1 LTHIRQPSLLLKI
14 LLSTSIAITLL
25 LGITGWFVQDEA
37 VAVLSSNLQSEIQ
50 ASFRAYESLWKLRTD
65 MLRSVS
71 TVLSSMSDVRA
82 AFRTNDRATI
92 RDTAAEIWSKISDST
107 ALFVVTDPRG
117 GVIASLGGAGI
128 LGNDMPAVRAAASK
142 FPEQSAGFVMQ
153 NGRLYEL
160 VVTPVY
166 VEMGNGPGLLNV
178 LVAGFPVDRT
188 VADDFRQRTGA
199 SDFIFA
205 AGGVPVASTLPTQLS
220 GQISAAYQGGP
231 AFQHVTSPGGDFA
244 VLGSELASIEGNPI
258 GQLLI
263 VRSFDA
269 VLKNRQMLERKLV
282 LVWVLAIAAGLALSF
297 LLARRLLKPVKQ
309 LDEAATRIARQEYE
323 TRVPEGANDELGRLA
338 RTFNA
343 MCGSI
348 QQARQELIRQERI
361 LTIGRLSTSI
371 VHDLRN
377 PLAAIYGGAE
387 MMIDGELSE
396 TQMKRVAGNIYRAS
410 RIINTIL
417 QELVEVSRGRM
428 QAPELCSLSEVV
440 GAAVGAEI
448 SAAEQQGVAI
458 QTTVDETLE
467 LPLERGRMER
477 VFLNLISNA
486 LEAMP
491 NGGCIKIQS
500 ERSRHEVLIHFKDTG
515 PGIPSTIREMLFQPF
530 TTARKNGLGLGLA
543 LSRQTVLDH
552 GGDLWLENEVVS
564 GAHFCMRLP
573 L

>member
-1 LTHIRQPSLLLKI
+1 LLLKI

>member
-1 LTHIRQPSLLLKI
+1 LPHIRQPSLLLKI

-37 VAVLSSNLQSEIQ
+37 VAVLSNNLQNEIQ
-50 ASFRAYESLWKLRTD
+50 ASFRAYESLWKSRTD
-65 MLRSVS
+65 TLRSVS

-92 RDTAAEIWSKISDST
+92 RDTATEIWSKTSDST
-107 ALFVVTDPRG
+107 ALFVVTDPLG
-117 GVIASLGGAGI
+117 NVIASLGGAGVF
-128 LGNDMPAVRAAASK
+128 GNDVPAVREAAPK
-142 FPEQSAGFVMQ
+142 FPEQSAGFVLQ
-153 NGRLYEL
+153 DGRLYEL

-205 AGGVPVASTLPTQLS
+205 AGGVPVASTLSAQLS
-220 GQISAAYQGGP
+220 GQIAASYRGGAAFQQVTGP
-231 AFQHVTSPGGDFA
+231 AGDFA
-244 VLGSELASIEGNPI
+244 VLGSELASIKGNPI

-282 LVWVLAIAAGLALSF
+282 LVWALAIAGGLALSV
-297 LLARRLLKPVKQ
+297 LLARRILKPVKQ

-323 TRVPEGANDELGRLA
+323 TRVPEGASDELGRLA
-338 RTFNA
+338 STFNA

-361 LTIGRLSTSI
+361 STIGRLSTSI

-417 QELVEVSRGRM
+417 RELVEVSRGRM

-440 GAAVGAEI
+440 DAAVGVEM
-448 SAAEQQGVAI
+448 SAAEQKGVII
-458 QTTVDETLE
+458 QTSVDKALE

-477 VFLNLISNA
+477 VFLNLIDNA
-486 LEAMP
+486 IEAMP
-491 NGGCIKIQS
+491 RGGGIEIHA
-500 ERSRHEVLIHFKDTG
+500 ERNSHEVLIHVKDTG
-515 PGIPSTIREMLFQPF
+515 PGIPAAIREMLFQPF

-552 GGDLWLENEVVS
+552 GGDLWLESEVVS

>member
-1 LTHIRQPSLLLKI
+1 MSQIRPPSLLLKI

-37 VAVLSSNLQSEIQ
+37 VAVLSNNLQGEIQ
-50 ASFRAYESLWKLRTD
+50 ASFRAYESLWKARTD

-71 TVLSSMSDVRA
+71 TVLSTMSDVRA
-82 AFRTNDRATI
+82 AFRTNNRATI

-117 GVIASLGGAGI
+117 QVIASLGGAEI
-128 LGNDMPAVRAAASK
+128 LGDDVAAVRAAAPK
-142 FPEQSAGFVMQ
+142 FPEQSAGFVLQ

-188 VADDFRQRTGA
+188 VADDFRQRTGT

-205 AGGVPVASTLPTQLS
+205 AGGIPVASTLSSQLS
-220 GQISAAYQGGP
+220 GQIAASYRGGI
-231 AFQHVTSPGGDFA
+231 AFQRVKSPGGDFA

-258 GQLLI
+258 GRLLI
-263 VRSFDA
+263 VRSFDD
-269 VLKNRQMLERKLV
+269 VLKNSEELERKLV
-282 LVWVLAIAAGLALSF
+282 LIWALAIAGGLAVSF
-297 LLARRLLKPVKQ
+297 LLARRILKPVKQ
-309 LDEAATRIARQEYE
+309 LDEAATRIGRQEYE
-323 TRVPEGANDELGRLA
+323 TRVPEGASDELGRLA

-361 LTIGRLSTSI
+361 STIGRLSTSI

-410 RIINTIL
+410 RIINSIL
-417 QELVEVSRGRM
+417 QELVEVARGRM
-428 QAPELCSLSEVV
+428 QAPEPCSLAEVV
-440 GAAVGAEI
+440 GAAVGAEM
-448 SAAEQQGVAI
+448 SAAELQGVSI
-458 QTTVDETLE
+458 HTTVETALE

-491 NGGCIKIQS
+491 NGGHIEIRS
-500 ERSRHEVLIHFKDTG
+500 ERNTHDVFIHVKDTG
-515 PGIPSTIREMLFQPF
+515 PGIPTAIREKLFQPF
-530 TTARKNGLGLGLA
+530 ATARKNGLGLGLA

-552 GGDLWLENEVVS
+552 GGDLWLEREVVA